1 MSGCCRRGAK
11 GVVQVDP
18 RERRIAG
25 MDSHDRDGVP
35 EAMKQTYPGK
45 FVSEEKAFSHIRRGD
60 RIFVGSGCGEPQYLV
75 DAMIRYAGT
84 HPKALFD
91 AEVLQ
96 VWTLGVAPY
105 ADEKFKSHFRYNT
118 FFIGDHTREAVN
130 RGLADYT
137 PIFLSQVPGLL
148 RRKLVSL
155 DVALIQTSPPDR
167 NGYMSLGV
175 SVDITK
181 AAAEH
186 ARTVIVQTNRNMPAV
201 HGDTF
206 LHIEEVDFILP
217 RDEPILEYVEP
228 ISSEVS
234 DRIGNYVARLIEDG
248 DTLQVGYG
256 SLPNAILS
264 NLRSKRHLGVH
275 TELLTD
281 GVVALMKAGAVD
293 NKRKSLHRGKT
304 VASFCMGR
312 QETYEYLRDN
322 PAFEFMPIDYT
333 NDPLIIARNSNMT
346 AINAALEIDL
356 TGQAT
361 AESIGGEFYSGIGG
375 QADFMR
381 GAVLSPTGKSILA
394 LRSTARNGEISRIV
408 PMLGPG
414 AGMTLNRGDVHYV
427 VTEYGIAYLHG
438 KSIRERAMDLIAIA
452 HPKFRPWL
460 IEEAKKGGMIYR
472 DQAYVPGEKGEYPE
486 ALETHRT
493 TKNGE
498 GILLRPAKISDEPL
512 FKDFFY
518 SLSEQSLYRRFV
530 SVRQDMPH
538 ERLQDFVV
546 VDYTKRMALLALIEG
561 KGREEM
567 VGLGEFALLPHGHVA
582 EIALVVRDDYQ
593 GRGIGTELLAYLA
606 FLARKQ
612 GLMGFTA
619 EVLVD
624 NKPVLHLL
632 EKMGFDIEKRKEAGV
647 YEMKIA
653 FREAA

>member
-1 MSGCCRRGAK
+1 
-11 GVVQVDP
+11 
-18 RERRIAG
+18 
-25 MDSHDRDGVP
+25 
-35 EAMKQTYPGK
+35 
-45 FVSEEKAFSHIRRGD
+45 
-60 RIFVGSGCGEPQYLV
+60 
-75 DAMIRYAGT
+75 
-84 HPKALFD
+84 
-91 AEVLQ
+91 
-96 VWTLGVAPY
+96 
-105 ADEKFKSHFRYNT
+105 
-118 FFIGDHTREAVN
+118 
-130 RGLADYT
+130 
-137 PIFLSQVPGLL
+137 
-148 RRKLVSL
+148 
-155 DVALIQTSPPDR
+155 
-167 NGYMSLGV
+167 
-175 SVDITK
+175 
-181 AAAEH
+181 
-186 ARTVIVQTNRNMPAV
+186 
-201 HGDTF
+201 
-206 LHIEEVDFILP
+206 
-217 RDEPILEYVEP
+217 
-228 ISSEVS
+228 
-234 DRIGNYVARLIEDG
+234 
-248 DTLQVGYG
+248 
-256 SLPNAILS
+256 
-264 NLRSKRHLGVH
+264 
-275 TELLTD
+275 
-281 GVVALMKAGAVD
+281 MKAGAVD

-312 QETYEYLRDN
+312 RETYEYLRDN

-394 LRSTARNGEISRIV
+394 LRSTARNGEVSRIV

-414 AGMTLNRGDVHYV
+414 AGMTLSRGDIHYV

-438 KSIRERAMDLIAIA
+438 KNVRERAMDLIAIA

-460 IEEAKKGGMIYR
+460 IEEAKKWGIVYR
-472 DQAYVPGEKGEYPE
+472 DQAYMPGEQGEYPE

-493 TKNGE
+493 TKTGE
-498 GILLRPAKISDEPL
+498 SILLRPAKISDEPL

-538 ERLQDFVV
+538 ERLQDFVA
-546 VDYTKRMALLALIEG
+546 VDYTKRMVLLALIEG

-567 VGLGEFALLPHGHVA
+567 VGLGEFALLPSGHVA
-582 EIALVVRDDYQ
+582 EIALAVRDDYQ

-606 FLARKQ
+606 YLARKQ
-612 GLMGFTA
+612 GLLGFTA

-647 YEMKIA
+647 YEMKIS
-653 FREAA
+653 FRETG